1 LIIIEFWSSGNFKS
15 YIIFWETNKKKNTR
29 MTYRITRLCQ
39 GGWMACKE
47 KSGGIFQVSFS
58 QKVKEKSQINL
69 KKEMSECMEIFDALL
84 WSHEW

>member
-1 LIIIEFWSSGNFKS
+1 
-15 YIIFWETNKKKNTR
+15 
-29 MTYRITRLCQ
+29 
-39 GGWMACKE
+39 MACKE

-84 WSHEW
+84 